1 MNLKRVFVSCWVWC
15 SAWHMVV
22 AMYIF
27 SNVRINCDLKN
38 NEIERMDKGL
48 EWNYLEKRRKP
59 V

>member
-1 MNLKRVFVSCWVWC
+1 MNLKRVFVRCWVWC

-38 NEIERMDKGL
+38 NEIERVDKGL
-48 EWNYLEKRRKP
+48 EWNY
-59 V
+59 